1 MTRTSPCHLLTM
13 LAEVVDPRKKKGRR
27 HPLAA
32 MLALTVVGLLCGQ
45 RSYTAIARWARLYP
59 ALRRALG
66 FTAKQTPAASTFH
79 YVYKRLDITAV
90 EKALTQWTTQT
101 LASLRI
107 STSDLKGL
115 AIDGKTLGN
124 SHTEDARR
132 THLLAAVC
140 HELGIPVA
148 ECAVSEK
155 TNEIPVSMELL
166 KAFDVSGLV
175 ITTDAL
181 LTQRKFCQEI
191 LDHQA
196 DYCLPVKANQKQLYE
211 DIRDLFEPLDEADPP
226 EVNHRRFENLHA
238 EVGAHLQTHT
248 DTEETK
254 GRITTRTLTASTLLT
269 EHTHWPGLQQVY
281 QYTTH
286 QEQKSTGHVK
296 CHTQYGITSLTP
308 QRASAADLLKLRREH
323 WTIENKLHWVRDTV
337 FQEDASTVRT
347 GALPQVMA
355 ALRNTA
361 ISILRFNGHT
371 KITDALQLFAAKPK
385 LAVNLIK
392 GET

>member
-1 MTRTSPCHLLTM
+1 MTKTQSCHLLDM
-13 LAEVVDPRKKKGRR
+13 LAEVPDPRNKKGQR
-27 HPLAA
+27 HPLPA

-45 RSYTAIARWARLYP
+45 RSYTAIAKWARLHP
-59 ALRRALG
+59 KLRQALG
-66 FTAKQTPAASTFH
+66 FTAKQMPAASTFH
-79 YVYKRLDITAV
+79 YLFRRLDITAV
-90 EKALTQWTTQT
+90 EKVLTQWTTQT
-101 LASLRI
+101 LARLDI

-132 THLLAAVC
+132 THLLAAVF

-155 TNEIPVSMELL
+155 TNEIPVSIELL
-166 KAFDVSGLV
+166 KAFDVTGLV

-181 LTQRKFCQEI
+181 LTQRKFCQQI
-191 LDHQA
+191 LERQA

-211 DIRDLFEPLDEADPP
+211 DIRDLFEPLDEKDPP

-238 EVGAHLQTHT
+238 EAGAHLQTCA
-248 DTEETK
+248 DIENAK
-254 GRITTRTLTASTLLT
+254 GRITTRTLTTSTLLN
-269 EHTHWPGLQQVY
+269 EHTDWPGLQQVY
-281 QYTTH
+281 QYTT
-286 QEQKSTGHVK
+286 QQKCISTGQVK
-296 CHTQYGITSLTP
+296 YHAQYGITSLTP

-323 WTIENKLHWVRDTV
+323 WTIENKLHWIRDTV

-347 GALPQVMA
+347 GSIPQVMA
-355 ALRNTA
+355 AMRNTA
-361 ISILRFNGHT
+361 ISILRFTGHT
-371 KITDALQLFAAKPK
+371 KITDALQLFASQPK

-392 GET
+392 

>member
-1 MTRTSPCHLLTM
+1 MTKEESRQLRDILS
-13 LAEVVDPRKKKGRR
+13 EVPDPRKKKGRR
-27 HPLAA
+27 HPLGA
-32 MLALTVVGLLCGQ
+32 MLVLTVVGMLCGQ
-45 RSYTAIARWARLYP
+45 RSYTAIAKWARLHP
-59 ALRRALG
+59 VLRRALG

-90 EKALTQWTTQT
+90 EQALTQWTTET
-101 LASLRI
+101 LASLPV

-115 AIDGKTLGN
+115 AMDGKTLGN

-140 HELGIPVA
+140 HELGVPVA

-155 TNEIPVSMELL
+155 TNEIPVSMDLL
-166 KAFDVSGLV
+166 KAFDVTGFV

-191 LDHQA
+191 LDRQA

-211 DIRDLFEPLDEADPP
+211 DIRDLFEPLEETDPP

-238 EVGAHLQTHT
+238 ETGAHLQTYT
-248 DTEETK
+248 DTEDTK

-269 EHTHWPGLQQVY
+269 EHTDWPGLQQVY

-286 QEQKSTGHVK
+286 QEQKSTRQVK

-308 QRASAADLLKLRREH
+308 QRATAADLLKLRREH
-323 WTIENKLHWVRDTV
+323 WTIENKLHWVRDAV

-361 ISILRFNGHT
+361 ISVLRFNGHT
-371 KITDALQLFAAKPK
+371 KITDALQLFAAIPL